1 MAIQSRPAVWTL
13 LDLAAHL
20 AVRGVK
26 SSKIKEIF
34 LDLSFQSV
42 FRWPLHKQE
51 FYLKCTLNGFASNP
65 IVLVDVESCL
75 TAARV
80 RKDSD
85 SLEYFTWL
93 KKLGMKYVIVDGNN
107 RMTTIRAFFNDKV
120 GVPKGN
126 YTNVYTGTPITING
140 KNQSVIFSELGE
152 NEQNYMKSILLT
164 MTIVTDISRRELSE
178 YFEALNDGVK
188 LNDQEKRNAFY
199 SEFAEQVRNTGKKY
213 REIFKKKV
221 KQLDVNRRGHDAFI
235 AFMAVSCQSEQF
247 STDIKNPLVNA
258 AYGKNIVYH
267 TPIAENK
274 GSWEGI
280 LDDTVKV
287 LDFFTD
293 KTLTTQSV
301 VDVFNFMRQIQ
312 DMDIPDWKKF
322 SEYLYNVIQDC
333 LSSKN
338 ADCFQ
343 DEQGTW
349 FSYSGTLRGGA
360 KGEYMKARLD
370 YILKVFYK
378 NSLAE
383 SLMIPKKE
391 IQKEKRLFTPYQR
404 YLIWKKQ
411 GGIDINGTEIKL
423 SELNDTTKWQA
434 DHIVEYRKGGLT
446 EVENGQILST
456 GDHHIKTSEDN
467 RRRWTEDIEAKR
479 QQSILVTY

>member
-65 IVLVDVESCL
+65 IVLVDVDSCL
-75 TAARV
+75 AAARV
-80 RKDSD
+80 RRDPD

-93 KKLGMKYVIVDGNN
+93 KKKGMKYIIVDGNN

-120 GVPKGN
+120 GIPKGN
-126 YTNVYTGTPITING
+126 YTING
-140 KNQSVIFSELGE
+140 VPFTVNGENKAVKFSELGE

-188 LNDQEKRNAFY
+188 LNDQEKRNAFF
-199 SEFAEQVRNTGKKY
+199 SEFAEQVRDAGKKC
-213 REIFKKKV
+213 RETFKNKV

-235 AFMAVSCQSEQF
+235 AYMAVSCQSEQF

-287 LDFFTD
+287 LDFFPN
-293 KTLTTQSV
+293 KMVTTQSV
-301 VDVFNFMRQIQ
+301 VDMFNFMRQIQ

-322 SEYLYNVIQDC
+322 SEYLYDVIHVC
-333 LSSKN
+333 LECREP
-338 ADCFQ
+338 DCFQ

-378 NSLAE
+378 DSLAE

-446 EVENGQILST
+446 EVENGQILSA
-456 GDHHIKTSEDN
+456 GDHLLKTSEDN
-467 RRRWTEDIEAKR
+467 RKRLNEEFEAKV
-479 QQSILVTY
+479 QQQPSLS

>member
-65 IVLVDVESCL
+65 IVLVDVDSCL
-75 TAARV
+75 AAARV
-80 RKDSD
+80 RRDPD

-93 KKLGMKYVIVDGNN
+93 KKKGMKYIIVDGNN

-120 GVPKGN
+120 GIPKGN
-126 YTNVYTGTPITING
+126 YTING
-140 KNQSVIFSELGE
+140 VPFTVNGENKAVKFSELGE

-188 LNDQEKRNAFY
+188 LNDQEKRNAFF
-199 SEFAEQVRNTGKKY
+199 SEFAEQVRDAGKKC
-213 REIFKKKV
+213 RETFKNKV

-235 AFMAVSCQSEQF
+235 AYMAVSCQSEQF

-287 LDFFTD
+287 LDFFPN
-293 KTLTTQSV
+293 KMVTTQSV
-301 VDVFNFMRQIQ
+301 VDIFNFMRQIQ

-322 SEYLYNVIQDC
+322 SEYLYDVIHVC
-333 LSSKN
+333 LECREP
-338 ADCFQ
+338 DCFQ

-378 NSLAE
+378 DSLAE

-446 EVENGQILST
+446 EVENGQILSA
-456 GDHHIKTSEDN
+456 GDHLLKTSEDN
-467 RRRWTEDIEAKR
+467 RKRLNEEFEAKV
-479 QQSILVTY
+479 QQQPSLS